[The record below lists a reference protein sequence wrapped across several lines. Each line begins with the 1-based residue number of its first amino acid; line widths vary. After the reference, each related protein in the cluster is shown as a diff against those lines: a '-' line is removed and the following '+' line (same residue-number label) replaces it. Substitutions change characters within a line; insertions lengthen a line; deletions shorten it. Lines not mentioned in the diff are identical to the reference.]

1 MHRWLKQF
9 KGQPDQAATILNA
22 LCCPWGLRKYLR
34 GFLCPVWQGHF
45 QTFLGKKSKT
55 AWSVLLVIIFFKHN
69 LDTMAL
75 WFVKNTSAFI
85 PETQRKLQCFPVLR
99 NGATQEEFPDF
110 DLLKAFGLEETKWE
124 IWTLNTSRNMLFSLN
139 LLNFLLKFAIDI
151 N

>member
-1 MHRWLKQF
+1 
-9 KGQPDQAATILNA
+9 
-22 LCCPWGLRKYLR
+22 
-34 GFLCPVWQGHF
+34 
-45 QTFLGKKSKT
+45 
-55 AWSVLLVIIFFKHN
+55 
-69 LDTMAL
+69 MAL

-85 PETQRKLQCFPVLR
+85 PETQRKLQYFPVLR

-124 IWTLNTSRNMLFSLN
+124 IWTLNTSRSMLFSLN